1 MDVSDSVNATGYP
14 MDIGG
19 NGILQEKIDQKP
31 EDIFATEEEIADF
44 SEEDYQAVLKL
55 LSSEDPEDDQ
65 ILSHDCSASERHEV
79 VHSMQEAH
87 LGAVDGDDSAR
98 LDVNS
103 KASFQVS
110 AHADAGVVAFEG
122 TAATF
127 HLLEEVVV
135 AGPNGSTLQDTHQ
148 KEPSGIAAS
157 VNAPVEEFKPL
168 NPALQWQDSVKAK
181 TIAAPSVRGETF
193 PRPQDVIKGRG
204 GKANVQNVILM
215 RLIKA
220 YRRYYEAAR
229 RANDNGLK
237 VKIGAAIVDEVL
249 RCGGRFL
256 QLQQDPATDS
266 CEWIEM
272 SKKHAVAKAMA
283 TMRDEISRYPTP
295 RAP

>member
-44 SEEDYQAVLKL
+44 SEEDYEAVLKL
-55 LSSEDPEDDQ
+55 LSSEDDQ
-65 ILSHDCSASERHEV
+65 IPSHDPAEV
-79 VHSMQEAH
+79 VHSMQEMH
-87 LGAVDGDDSAR
+87 LGAVDDAR

-103 KASFQVS
+103 KASFQVPT
-110 AHADAGVVAFEG
+110 HATAGVVAFEG
-122 TAATF
+122 AAATF
-127 HLLEEVVV
+127 HLLEEVAV
-135 AGPNGSTLQDTHQ
+135 AGPNGSTLQGTHQ
-148 KEPSGIAAS
+148 NEPSGIATSA
-157 VNAPVEEFKPL
+157 NAAVEEFKPL
-168 NPALQWQDSVKAK
+168 NPVLQWQHSMKVK
-181 TIAAPSVRGETF
+181 TIAVPSVRGETF

-215 RLIKA
+215 RLTKL
-220 YRRYYEAAR
+220 YRPYYEDAR

-256 QLQQDPATDS
+256 QMHHDPTTDS